1 MHARGKAKR
10 IWVKWSTNNFKLKY
24 EIMSWKVGEED
35 PKQPKTKT
43 AKTPNSLF
51 LKVYVNIIEIE
62 KYQEFLPNGFLI

>member
-1 MHARGKAKR
+1 
-10 IWVKWSTNNFKLKY
+10 
-24 EIMSWKVGEED
+24 MSWKVGEED